1 MPSRTTD
8 VEIKQPGGLQS
19 NAFGSSSSMS
29 MPRRLAS
36 DLMAEHQPSA
46 AWSDVEDWILE
57 RGKSSG
63 VRESAPGELGADAP
77 TSMILALYRDELK
90 GALTGA
96 MLCSAIRDVIA
107 CVHIDTK
114 KPDHSG
120 KARKISMAQSTIV
133 LNLDYHASSVFREG
147 SLVNSLVWL
156 MPRRQLTELVARGQ
170 LQHMFDAGSLR
181 LMTGHS
187 TDHRR
192 VIVKP
197 SFPFTGEGK
206 PEDCICVLL
215 ADPHPYVFLY
225 ECFKST
231 NSNLTREHEQVHPLQ
246 AAANNIENA
255 TSVRVANN
263 DVSELHGS
271 LFGHRPAES
280 ETQRSHGN
288 TGFRLG
294 NNTELKTPHGS
305 TEKALRQSKRE

>member
-1 MPSRTTD
+1 M
-8 VEIKQPGGLQS
+8 
-19 NAFGSSSSMS
+19 A

-46 AWSDVEDWILE
+46 AWSDVEDWIVE

-77 TSMILALYRDELK
+77 TSMILALCRDELK
-90 GALTGA
+90 GALTEA
-96 MLCSAIRDVIA
+96 ILCSAIRDVIA

-114 KPDHSG
+114 KPEHSG
-120 KARKISMAQSTIV
+120 KARKISVAQSTLV
-133 LNLDYHASSVFREG
+133 LNLDYQASSVFRDWL
-147 SLVNSLVWL
+147 LVNSIVWL
-156 MPRRQLTELVARGQ
+156 MPRKQ

-181 LMTGHS
+181 LVTRHS
-187 TDHRR
+187 IYHRR

-206 PEDCICVLL
+206 HEDCICVLL
-215 ADPHPYVFLY
+215 ADLHSYVFLY
-225 ECFKST
+225 KCFKST
-231 NSNLTREHEQVHPLQ
+231 NSNLTREHEQVHLLQ

-288 TGFRLG
+288 TRFRKG
-294 NNTELKTPHGS
+294 NNTELKTPRGS
-305 TEKALRQSKRE
+305 TEEALRQSERE

>member
-1 MPSRTTD
+1 M
-8 VEIKQPGGLQS
+8 
-19 NAFGSSSSMS
+19 
-29 MPRRLAS
+29 
-36 DLMAEHQPSA
+36 
-46 AWSDVEDWILE
+46 
-57 RGKSSG
+57 
-63 VRESAPGELGADAP
+63 
-77 TSMILALYRDELK
+77 
-90 GALTGA
+90 
-96 MLCSAIRDVIA
+96 
-107 CVHIDTK
+107 
-114 KPDHSG
+114 
-120 KARKISMAQSTIV
+120 
-133 LNLDYHASSVFREG
+133 LNLDYQASSVFREG
-147 SLVNSLVWL
+147 LLVNSLVWL
-156 MPRRQLTELVARGQ
+156 MPRRQLTELVARKQ

-215 ADPHPYVFLY
+215 ADLHPYVFLY

-294 NNTELKTPHGS
+294 NNTALKTPHGS
-305 TEKALRQSKRE
+305 KEKSLRQSKRE